1 MNNKPFVRLRSQQ
14 ANSSKHSIS
23 NNPTLQQSGA
33 VLIISLI
40 MLLLLTLKGA
50 SSIQTTSLEEKMAGN
65 LRDLNLAFQAAESAL
80 RDAERDINP
89 NNPPAAVYRDIQGL
103 HATVTP
109 NTFSFVADC
118 GLSTVGD
125 TKDDGLCYNDPGG
138 YGAAI
143 WTTANM
149 TAPPSVAYGRF
160 TGATPIAGLSA
171 QPRYLIEGSKKQIPG
186 VGEKFYYLIT
196 VRAQGSSPNTVVRLQ
211 AVYIK

>member
-1 MNNKPFVRLRSQQ
+1 VNNKPFVRLRSQQ
-14 ANSSKHSIS
+14 AKSGKHYIS

-40 MLLLLTLKGA
+40 MLLLLTLIGS
-50 SSIQTTSLEEKMAGN
+50 SSIQTTTLEEKMAGN
-65 LRDLNLAFQAAESAL
+65 IRDQNIAFQAAESAI

-89 NNPPAAVYRDIQGL
+89 TNPPAAVYRDIQGL

-118 GLSTVGD
+118 GASTVGD
-125 TKDDGLCYNDPGG
+125 TNDDGLCYNGPGG
-138 YGAAI
+138 YGTAI

-160 TGATPIAGLSA
+160 TGAAPIAGLSA
-171 QPRYLIEGSKKQIPG
+171 QPRYIIEGSKTATSG
-186 VGEKFYYLIT
+186 SGEKFYYLIT
-196 VRAQGSSPNTVVRLQ
+196 VRAQGSSPNTVVWLQ
-211 AVYIK
+211 AVYNK